1 MNRRFLLLTVL
12 AIGVTA
18 TAWAQNSGASP
29 RAGQPRNTFDIL
41 NQRIPEV
48 EFVNQPLDSVIE
60 WLGDLTQLN
69 IVVRWQTLADAGIER
84 DTQISIKV
92 RNLRLSQVLWLIMN
106 EVGHGELEL
115 AYRASGSLLVLSTET
130 DLGKEQVTKVYDVS
144 DLLITIP
151 RAQRRSS
158 FDVTQGMGQGRSSG
172 GGGGGS
178 GSGMFQQ
185 GSQNQ
190 NQEDPNNQTGA
201 SAVAMQQLIDLIMDT
216 VEPDSWAAK
225 GGGNGTI
232 HAFGRL
238 LVIRNTILV
247 HQRLGGYL
255 SEDEVSGP

>member
-1 MNRRFLLLTVL
+1 MNRRLFLPTVL
-12 AIGVTA
+12 ALGA
-18 TAWAQNSGASP
+18 AASAWAQTGGSSP
-29 RAGQPRNTFDIL
+29 RVGQPRNTFDIL

-60 WLGDLTQLN
+60 WLGELTQLN

-84 DTQISIKV
+84 DTPISIKV

-106 EVGHGELEL
+106 EVGRGDIEL
-115 AYRASGSLLVLSTET
+115 AYRASGSLLVFSTAD
-130 DLGKEQVTKVYDVS
+130 DLGKELVTKVYDVS

-151 RAQRRSS
+151 RAQRPM
-158 FDVTQGMGQGRSSG
+158 FDVTQGMGQTGS

-178 GSGMFQQ
+178 GLFGQ

-190 NQEDPNNQTGA
+190 QQQEDPNAQSGA
-201 SAVAMQQLIDLIMDT
+201 ATAAMQRLIDLITDT
-216 VEPDSWAAK
+216 VEPDSWASK

-238 LVIRNTILV
+238 LVVRNTILV